1 MRKLN
6 KSKAS
11 GTWFQFKDD
20 PTFKLNIRPISQ
32 SSINIKPNET
42 IMNQANM
49 LECFKYIVIDWSGY
63 KDEKEQDIECN
74 DEMKS
79 LVFDFDQE
87 VAMFSLEKAM
97 ELRDEIV
104 IVDEADNLKK
114 KLDGTPVNKDK

>member
-6 KSKAS
+6 KSKVS
-11 GTWFQFKDD
+11 GTWYQFKDD
-20 PTFKLNIRPISQ
+20 PTFKLNIRALSQ

-42 IMNQANM
+42 MMNQTNM

-74 DEMKS
+74 DEMKN

-87 VAMFSLEKAM
+87 VALFALEKAM
-97 ELRDEIV
+97 ELRDQIV

-114 KLDGTPVNKDK
+114 KLDGTPANKDK